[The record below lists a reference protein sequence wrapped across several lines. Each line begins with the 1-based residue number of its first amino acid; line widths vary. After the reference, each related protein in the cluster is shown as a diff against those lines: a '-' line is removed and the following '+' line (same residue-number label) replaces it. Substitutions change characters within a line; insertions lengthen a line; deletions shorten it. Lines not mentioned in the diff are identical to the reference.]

1 LDRRGVL
8 SAVVAGVATAFLPA
22 RATAQRRLWRIG
34 YHSAGSAQSN
44 AGWLD
49 AFRKGMSELGRSES
63 RDYVI
68 DARYAD
74 GRSELLQRLATEL
87 VATEPDVLLTT
98 AEGSI
103 QALSRSTG
111 KIPIVFALAGDPVRH
126 GLVSSL
132 QRPGGNLTGLTL
144 LSHDLAPKRLELLKE
159 SFPAISHVV
168 VLFQGNDDASNG
180 QMKGYADAATQ
191 LKMRTT
197 PIDVR
202 QPGDIEPTFK
212 RAGPLSADGYAIASS
227 FMMNTQA
234 KVIADHILRAKLP
247 SVSSALLMAE
257 AGVLFTYGPSPLHN
271 FRRAAVYVDKI
282 FKGAKPGD
290 LAIEQPTKFDL
301 VINARTAKALG
312 VVIPQSVMLRAD
324 RVIE

>member
-1 LDRRGVL
+1 MDRRGL
-8 SAVVAGVATAFLPA
+8 LCAGIAAAASAGFPA
-22 RATAQRRLWRIG
+22 LAPAQRRLWRVG

-74 GRSELLQRLATEL
+74 GKAELVQRLATEL

-98 AEGSI
+98 AESSI
-103 QALSRSTG
+103 QALARSTG
-111 KIPIVFALAGDPVRH
+111 KIPIVFAIAADPIRH
-126 GLVSSL
+126 KLVSSL
-132 QRPGGNLTGLTL
+132 QRPGGNVTGLTL
-144 LSHDLAPKRLELLKE
+144 LTPDLAPKRLELLKE
-159 SFPAISHVV
+159 SFPAVSHVV

-180 QMKGYADAATQ
+180 QMKGYADAATR

-197 PIDVR
+197 LIDLR
-202 QPGDIEPTFK
+202 QPGDIDPAFK
-212 RAGPLSADGYAIASS
+212 RAGPLGADGYAIASS

>member
-1 LDRRGVL
+1 VL
-8 SAVVAGVATAFLPA
+8 AK
-22 RATAQRRLWRIG
+22 AQRRLWRIG

-49 AFRKGMSELGRSES
+49 SFRRGMSEHGWSEA

-98 AEGSI
+98 AESSI
-103 QALSRSTG
+103 QALSRSTK
-111 KIPIVFALAGDPVRH
+111 KIPIVFAIAGDPIRH
-126 GLVSSL
+126 SLVSSL

-144 LSHDLAPKRLELLKE
+144 LSPDLAPKRLELLKE
-159 SFPAISHVV
+159 SFPAVSHVV
-168 VLFQGNDDASNG
+168 VLFQGNDDASAG
-180 QMKGYADAATQ
+180 QVKAYADAAMR

-197 PIDVR
+197 AIDLR
-202 QPGDIEPTFK
+202 QPADIEPAFK
-212 RAGPLSADGYAIASS
+212 RAGALGPDAYAIASS
-227 FMMNTQA
+227 FMINTQA
-234 KVIADHILRAKLP
+234 KVIADGILRAKLP
-247 SVSSALLMAE
+247 SIGSALLLAE
-257 AGVLFTYGPSPLHN
+257 AGLLFGYGPSPLHN
-271 FRRAAVYVDKI
+271 FHRAASYVDKI

-290 LAIEQPTKFDL
+290 LAIEQPTKFEIL
-301 VINARTAKALG
+301 VNAKTAKALG
-312 VVIPQSVMLRAD
+312 VTLPPSVLLRAD